1 MMKLRFEPVRESTS
15 LAFAARAIV
24 ATLVGAA
31 VMVMLSNCVLGSEE
45 SVVPEEPVSREL
57 ATPVPRGVVAAAT
70 RQAGTATTQLGA
82 LSSDVA
88 PGESGIWVTGTG
100 EMAIE
105 PDLAILHL
113 GVETFELTVAEA
125 NRGAA
130 DAMDAIM
137 GALRSNGVDD
147 RDMQTDN
154 YNVWPQYEWVE
165 VTENGRRVNK
175 QNLIGYKV
183 ANSLKAKVRD
193 LDVVGNLID
202 QVVSSG
208 GDASRF
214 HGLQFTV
221 EDTSD
226 LMEDLR
232 EQAVLDAMAKAQ
244 HIADTAG
251 VALGSLGYITDQP
264 VRTYSTWEAQP
275 MKADTRALSSAA
287 ASTPI
292 SGGELEVSLT
302 VHAAFAIQ

>member
-1 MMKLRFEPVRESTS
+1 
-15 LAFAARAIV
+15 
-24 ATLVGAA
+24 
-31 VMVMLSNCVLGSEE
+31 
-45 SVVPEEPVSREL
+45 
-57 ATPVPRGVVAAAT
+57 
-70 RQAGTATTQLGA
+70 
-82 LSSDVA
+82 
-88 PGESGIWVTGTG
+88 
-100 EMAIE
+100 MAIE

-275 MKADTRALSSAA
+275 MRADTMALSSAA